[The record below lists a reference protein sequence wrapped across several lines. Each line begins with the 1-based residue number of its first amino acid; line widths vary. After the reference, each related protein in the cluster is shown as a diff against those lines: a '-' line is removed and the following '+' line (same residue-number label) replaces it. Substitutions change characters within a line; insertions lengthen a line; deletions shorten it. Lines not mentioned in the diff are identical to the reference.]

1 MSSPQHI
8 RQSMDTLASHFATH
22 PQDALTQDKPATA
35 TLVSGLHFRVTG
47 PTGESIATDMPKAIG
62 GKAEAPS
69 PGWFMRA
76 ALASC
81 ETTVIAMRAAQ
92 LGIALTTLEVVVG
105 SQSDSRGLLGEPA
118 SVPAG
123 PSRMHVAV
131 RIAADGVPEQALRD
145 LVHWAEAHSPVG
157 SALRRAV
164 PLEVAVQVG
173 PA

>member
-1 MSSPQHI
+1 
-8 RQSMDTLASHFATH
+8 
-22 PQDALTQDKPATA
+22 
-35 TLVSGLHFRVTG
+35 
-47 PTGESIATDMPKAIG
+47 
-62 GKAEAPS
+62 
-69 PGWFMRA
+69 
-76 ALASC
+76 
-81 ETTVIAMRAAQ
+81 
-92 LGIALTTLEVVVG
+92 LTTLEVVVG

>member
-1 MSSPQHI
+1 M
-8 RQSMDTLASHFATH
+8 
-22 PQDALTQDKPATA
+22 
-35 TLVSGLHFRVTG
+35 
-47 PTGESIATDMPKAIG
+47 
-62 GKAEAPS
+62 
-69 PGWFMRA
+69 
-76 ALASC
+76 
-81 ETTVIAMRAAQ
+81 
-92 LGIALTTLEVVVG
+92 VVG